1 MDKHFLT
8 CISIQNFAVCLLLL
22 NIFMVF
28 PQNYAFADENTCYV
42 DQNDQV
48 TLKVDNQP
56 IKNVLALIER
66 KTGYAV
72 GYNANLAGMDRLVSV
87 NLHGAS
93 ISAAMQSVL
102 RGSGLGYKITGR
114 QILIFQKAQSATTRG
129 GAGQEITASGTVTDA
144 TGNPLMGVTV
154 KNEAGKTVAV
164 TDMDGHFSSQV
175 RPGERLSLSYIG
187 FRDKDVRAGGNLN
200 VAMQE
205 DKELLDE
212 VVVVGYGTMKKG
224 DLTGSI
230 SAINEKDFNKGLI
243 SSPSQML
250 QGRVTGVNVTNNG
263 GEPGGGVTIRVR
275 GSNSIR
281 SGQDPLY
288 VVDGVPLNIND
299 DQQPSGAYVSGGGS
313 PGVSNPL
320 SFLNPDDIER
330 IDILKDASATA
341 IYGARG
347 ANGVIMITTKKGGEG
362 AMKVSYSAQ
371 GTVSWLPEQY
381 DVMSADEFRAAAKQ
395 YGYEID
401 DRGANTNWQDEIF
414 RTSFSNSHNLT
425 LSGGTKKSSYRAS
438 IGYQDQQGIIKTSSM
453 QKYNGRFYLA
463 TNLLNDRVKLE
474 LNTTV
479 SRIDQRRVPIG
490 ESGGAEGDI
499 IYNALRT
506 SPTFPIF
513 GTDGKYFQYN
523 NSTRN
528 PVAMINLTRDKTQTD
543 RAIFNATATVD
554 LVKGL
559 KYKFNIAFDE
569 MKATRKVEQ
578 KEELVYLDD
587 GGVFTTG
594 NVEAHNLLI
603 ENYFTYNLNLNDQH
617 KFDFLLGH
625 SYQRTRDYS
634 YGYDEDGFYID
645 DIGYRYDLSLSKK
658 KDQISGSSD
667 VTINELQSFFGRIN
681 YNYMDR
687 YLATMNMRADG
698 STKFG
703 ENNRYGFFPSAALA
717 WRASE
722 EEFIKNLG
730 VFSNLKV
737 RASWGIT
744 GNQEIPSK
752 ISHMLLGST
761 GKSAIFGV
769 NGSTTPGITL
779 TRTPNPD
786 LKWEKTNQWDAG
798 IDFGVLGDRLW
809 GSIDYY
815 DKTTKDVLLQ
825 VPSASPAPTTYVWQ
839 NIKDMKIKNHGW
851 EFTINGR
858 IIDKRDLTWEMGV
871 NLSTISNKVED
882 LPVEYLT
889 TGKPSGPGLD
899 GETAQVIRSGYPIG
913 TFWGKVFEGFD
924 ADGKSVFKKDE
935 DGKDV
940 EEKIGCAQ
948 PDFTLGLS
956 TTVRWRNFDL
966 TANFNGVFGNDVYNN
981 LANVVDNRA
990 WQNAGHNVTKR
1001 AANDTRE
1008 ALGNPEDYS
1017 SRYIEDGSYFRLSN
1031 LTLGYNVPLKSN
1043 KWLSGLYVYVN
1054 GTNLF
1059 CITDYSGY
1067 DPEVNAS
1074 RVTNGVPALGIGWTQ
1089 YPMART
1095 FSFGMKL
1102 DF

>member
-8 CISIQNFAVCLLLL
+8 CKGIQNLALSLLFLS
-22 NIFMVF
+22 IFMVF
-28 PQNYAFADENTCYV
+28 PQSFALASENTKNV
-42 DQNDQV
+42 EQSDEI

-288 VVDGVPLNIND
+288 VVDGVPLNISD
-299 DQQPSGAYVSGGGS
+299 DQQPGGASVSGGGS
-313 PGVSNPL
+313 PGTTNPL

-453 QKYNGRFYLA
+453 
-463 TNLLNDRVKLE
+463 
-474 LNTTV
+474 
-479 SRIDQRRVPIG
+479 
-490 ESGGAEGDI
+490 
-499 IYNALRT
+499 
-506 SPTFPIF
+506 
-513 GTDGKYFQYN
+513 
-523 NSTRN
+523 
-528 PVAMINLTRDKTQTD
+528 
-543 RAIFNATATVD
+543 
-554 LVKGL
+554 
-559 KYKFNIAFDE
+559 
-569 MKATRKVEQ
+569 
-578 KEELVYLDD
+578 
-587 GGVFTTG
+587 
-594 NVEAHNLLI
+594 
-603 ENYFTYNLNLNDQH
+603 
-617 KFDFLLGH
+617 
-625 SYQRTRDYS
+625 
-634 YGYDEDGFYID
+634 
-645 DIGYRYDLSLSKK
+645 
-658 KDQISGSSD
+658 
-667 VTINELQSFFGRIN
+667 
-681 YNYMDR
+681 
-687 YLATMNMRADG
+687 
-698 STKFG
+698 
-703 ENNRYGFFPSAALA
+703 
-717 WRASE
+717 
-722 EEFIKNLG
+722 
-730 VFSNLKV
+730 
-737 RASWGIT
+737 
-744 GNQEIPSK
+744 
-752 ISHMLLGST
+752 
-761 GKSAIFGV
+761 
-769 NGSTTPGITL
+769 
-779 TRTPNPD
+779 
-786 LKWEKTNQWDAG
+786 
-798 IDFGVLGDRLW
+798 
-809 GSIDYY
+809 
-815 DKTTKDVLLQ
+815 
-825 VPSASPAPTTYVWQ
+825 
-839 NIKDMKIKNHGW
+839 
-851 EFTINGR
+851 
-858 IIDKRDLTWEMGV
+858 
-871 NLSTISNKVED
+871 
-882 LPVEYLT
+882 
-889 TGKPSGPGLD
+889 
-899 GETAQVIRSGYPIG
+899 
-913 TFWGKVFEGFD
+913 
-924 ADGKSVFKKDE
+924 
-935 DGKDV
+935 
-940 EEKIGCAQ
+940 
-948 PDFTLGLS
+948 
-956 TTVRWRNFDL
+956 
-966 TANFNGVFGNDVYNN
+966 
-981 LANVVDNRA
+981 
-990 WQNAGHNVTKR
+990 
-1001 AANDTRE
+1001 
-1008 ALGNPEDYS
+1008 
-1017 SRYIEDGSYFRLSN
+1017 
-1031 LTLGYNVPLKSN
+1031 
-1043 KWLSGLYVYVN
+1043 
-1054 GTNLF
+1054 
-1059 CITDYSGY
+1059 
-1067 DPEVNAS
+1067 
-1074 RVTNGVPALGIGWTQ
+1074 
-1089 YPMART
+1089 
-1095 FSFGMKL
+1095 
-1102 DF
+1102 